1 MKKALTVSVIIPAY
15 NEEGYIARCL
25 NALLNQTVTPDEI
38 IVVDNN
44 STDETYAIA
53 ESYRRHGVTL
63 VSEPTQGL
71 YAARATGMNMAK
83 GDILC
88 RIDADTEV
96 DSHWV
101 ATVQEYMTDPSIQ
114 LATGPLGYYDF
125 IAPKTSRN
133 LEDFFLRIALGLGYG
148 FAFGAN
154 MAIRRSAWQKLND
167 TLCDD
172 RTIMEDIDLV
182 IHAQDFDIRP
192 HYIPTFTAMVSSRR
206 MADSPSAFWRYIT
219 GHTRT
224 MKKHGTTSIGARYS
238 VAGFMG
244 TYLLLKP
251 LHMFFDPSDR
261 RFRLSYFLAPS
272 SARPDPMMMN
282 EQKPQLRPRTL
293 YNED

>member
-25 NALLNQTVTPDEI
+25 DALRRQTVKPDEI

-44 STDETYAIA
+44 STDNTYEIASRYSAI
-53 ESYRRHGVTL
+53 TL
-63 VSEPTQGL
+63 INEPTQGL
-71 YAARATGMNMAK
+71 YAARAAGMNMAT

-96 DSHWV
+96 DAHWI
-101 ATVQEYMTDPSIQ
+101 ATIKEKMADSSVQ

-154 MAIRRSAWQKLND
+154 MAIRRTAWQKLSRQ
-167 TLCDD
+167 LCDD
-172 RTIMEDIDLV
+172 RMIMEDIDLV
-182 IHAQDFDIRP
+182 IHACNFGIKP
-192 HYIPTFTAMVSSRR
+192 VYVPKFTAMVSSRR
-206 MADSPSAFWRYIT
+206 MADSPIAFWRYIT

-224 MKKHGTTSIGARYS
+224 MKKHGFTSAGAYYS
-238 VAGFMG
+238 VAGFMT
-244 TYLLLKP
+244 TYFLLKP
-251 LHMFFDPSDR
+251 LHMFFDPQTR
-261 RFRLSYFLAPS
+261 RLSLSYYLAPS
-272 SARPDPMMMN
+272 KARPDPMMMN
-282 EQKPQLRPRTL
+282 EQKPRLRPRAV
-293 YNED
+293 YSED

>member
-25 NALLNQTVTPDEI
+25 DALRKQTVLPDEI

-44 STDETYAIA
+44 STDSTYEIVARYP
-53 ESYRRHGVTL
+53 EVTL
-63 VSEPTQGL
+63 VSESVQGL
-71 YAARATGMNMAK
+71 YAARAAGMNIAT

-96 DSHWV
+96 DARWV
-101 ATVQEYMTDPSIQ
+101 ATIKQRMADPTVQ

-125 IAPKTSRN
+125 IFPKTSRN

-154 MAIRRSAWQKLND
+154 MAIRRTAWQKLSRQ
-167 TLCDD
+167 LCDD
-172 RTIMEDIDLV
+172 RMIMEDIDLV
-182 IHAQDFDIRP
+182 IHARNFGIKP
-192 HYIPTFTAMVSSRR
+192 VYVPKFTAMVSSRR
-206 MADSPSAFWRYIT
+206 MADNPTAFWRYIT

-224 MKKHGTTSIGARYS
+224 MKKHGFMSAGAHYS

-244 TYLLLKP
+244 TYFLLKP
-251 LHMFFDPSDR
+251 LHMFFDPQIR
-261 RFRLSYFLAPS
+261 RLSLSYYFAPS
-272 SARPDPMMMN
+272 KARPDPMMMN
-282 EQKPQLRPRTL
+282 EQQPRLRPRPV
-293 YNED
+293 YSED